1 MPNYQNIREEELKN
15 KIASDYFDGFDTTK
29 IIGNVDFCV
38 SQVLPWEVAERSVGA
53 HSRQENITLEF
64 PGKLP
69 RFYETAPKGASITS
83 LLWAE
88 AKKGKSNIYT
98 SFVQLIL
105 TIGKAKTYTKE
116 SAPPYL
122 GAFDDYQMAFIPF
135 YEFKDIFYQND
146 FNWNVTSS
154 NYETKEFK
162 QIYGKVEQ
170 ILTSKTL
177 IFSYETDNL
186 ELRHFIQNNFTNT
199 SGQTSKIPI
208 DRNNFNY
215 DVYEKWRVSVKPS
228 IIINW
233 ESAKKA
239 GIIDGDFFLADLLSA
254 ENQTLK
260 EKLYILLKGN
270 YYQIDR
276 KLDDMGIFSSKQAYF
291 NDNQTTHNQF
301 WNRYERP
308 PREEYWDYI
317 VERRDL
323 LVPQDVR
330 ERKGSFFTPPQWV
343 IKSQRYLADILGEN
357 WQDEYYIWDCAA
369 GTGNLL
375 AGLTNKYNIYASTLD
390 KQDVDAMKDRIKNG
404 ANLLDSHVFQ
414 FDFLND
420 SFEDEKVPQSLREI
434 LKDPEKRKKLVIYI
448 NPPYAEAGGGVGR
461 GFKNKVAT
469 ENKTYLNYKEKL
481 GKASNELFAQFL
493 ARIYFEIKGCV
504 IGEFST
510 LKILSGGNSKV
521 FRNNFQAK
529 LESIF
534 IMPADTFDNV
544 KGKFPI
550 GFKIWNT
557 DKKEIFSEI
566 KTDIFEKK
574 GEFTGQKSF
583 YSYDETKGRIND
595 WLSHFKQKNNDSNI
609 GFLMGDSPDFQ
620 NNKTVCLLDKKGTR
634 HGIFF
639 GIDKSN
645 LLIAGIYFS
654 ARKAFE
660 HTWINHNDQFLYPND
675 GWKTDTEFQND
686 CLAFALFNGKNRIS
700 SKQGVNN
707 WIPFTENEVNAPERF
722 ESHFMTDFIG
732 GKLGAGETTV
742 FPSNTTFPNVEEPLR
757 FQESNDGMASI
768 PLHNELFT
776 STQEI
781 FVPTKPLEF
790 SAESKAVFQAG
801 KELWRY
807 YFAQKN
813 TPTLRATPQ
822 EGNLGNSKNPSL
834 YDIKAY
840 FQGVDDSGRMN
851 NKSKDEKY
859 NLLITNLREN
869 LEILGAK
876 IQPKVYEFGFLK

>member
-1 MPNYQNIREEELKN
+1 MPSYQNIREEELKI
-15 KIASDYFDGFDTTK
+15 KIGNDYFSDFDNSR
-29 IIGNVDFCV
+29 IIGNIDFCV
-38 SQVLPWEVAERSVGA
+38 TAKTDKNQDFLLPVRS
-53 HSRQENITLEF
+53 F
-64 PGKLP
+64 
-69 RFYETAPKGASITS
+69 
-83 LLWAE
+83 LWAE

-116 SAPPYL
+116 SAPSYL
-122 GAFDDYQMAFIPF
+122 GAFDAYQMAFIPF

-162 QIYGKVEQ
+162 QIYDKVEQ

-177 IFSYETDNL
+177 IFSYEKDDL
-186 ELRHFIQNNFTNT
+186 ELRHFIKNNFTNA

-291 NDNQTTHNQF
+291 NDNQTAHNQF

-375 AGLTNKYNIYASTLD
+375 AGLVDKYKIYASTLD

-404 ANLLDSHVFQ
+404 ANLLESHVFQ

-420 SFEDEKVPQSLREI
+420 SFDDPKVPESLRKI
-434 LKDPEKRKKLVIYI
+434 LQDEEKRKKLVIYI
-448 NPPYAEAGGGVGR
+448 NPPYAEIAG
-461 GFKNKVAT
+461 
-469 ENKTYLNYKEKL
+469 NKTGVNLNKIHDKYNDQL
-481 GKASNELFAQFL
+481 AVANRELYAQFL
-493 ARIYFEIKGCV
+493 IRIYNEIDGCV
-504 IGEFST
+504 IGEFSK
-510 LKILSGGNSKV
+510 LKALSGSNFSI
-521 FRNNFQAK
+521 FRKNFLAK
-529 LESIF
+529 LEKSF
-534 IMPADTFDNV
+534 IVPADTFDNV

-550 GFKIWNT
+550 GFKVWNT
-557 DKKEIFSEI
+557 SKKE
-566 KTDIFEKK
+566 KFEETKVDVFDKNGKELGNK
-574 GEFTGQKSF
+574 GV
-583 YSYDETKGRIND
+583 YSY
-595 WLSHFKQKNNDSNI
+595 SN
-609 GFLMGDSPDFQ
+609 S
-620 NNKTVCLLDKKGTR
+620 
-634 HGIFF
+634 
-639 GIDKSN
+639 
-645 LLIAGIYFS
+645 IYFS
-654 ARKAFE
+654 KWITSFKHKEGFYIGWLEGITRNDFQSQNGIVLLNKKEQIVVPRGIALYDKNLIVSCISFAVRHCIKA
-660 HTWINHNDQFLYPND
+660 TWLNDRDQFLFPND
-675 GWKTDTEFQND
+675 SWKTDTEFQND
-686 CLAFALFNGKNRIS
+686 CLAFTLFHGQNRVS
-700 SKQGVNN
+700 SKIPLVKDTPNFLTKVDPLKGVLDTDLPPLPPSKGVPDKAGVFVNH
-707 WIPFTENEVNAPERF
+707 WIPYTENEVNAPERF
-722 ESHFMTDFIG
+722 DSHFMTDFMQ
-732 GKLGAGETTV
+732 GKLGKEDNSHEIDLQDLENFVPNKPLQFSPEATAVFTAGRELWKYYFEKVGETPT
-742 FPSNTTFPNVEEPLR
+742 FPSV
-757 FQESNDGMASI
+757 A
-768 PLHNELFT
+768 
-776 STQEI
+776 
-781 FVPTKPLEF
+781 
-790 SAESKAVFQAG
+790 
-801 KELWRY
+801 
-807 YFAQKN
+807 
-813 TPTLRATPQ
+813 
-822 EGNLGNSKNPSL
+822 KNPSL
-834 YDIKAY
+834 YDIKSY
-840 FQGVDDSGRMN
+840 FQGADDSGRMN
-851 NKSKDEKY
+851 NKSNDEKY
-859 NLLITNLREN
+859 NNLIANLRES
-869 LEILGAK
+869 LEVLATK

>member
-1 MPNYQNIREEELKN
+1 MPNYQNIREEELKI
-15 KIASDYFDGFDTTK
+15 KIGNDYFSDFDNSR
-29 IIGNVDFCV
+29 IIGNIDFCV
-38 SQVLPWEVAERSVGA
+38 TAKTDKNQDFLLPVRS
-53 HSRQENITLEF
+53 F
-64 PGKLP
+64 
-69 RFYETAPKGASITS
+69 
-83 LLWAE
+83 LWAE

-116 SAPPYL
+116 SAPSYL
-122 GAFDDYQMAFIPF
+122 GAFDAYQMAFIPF

-162 QIYGKVEQ
+162 QIYDKVEQ

-177 IFSYETDNL
+177 IFSYEKDDL
-186 ELRHFIQNNFTNT
+186 ELRHFIKNNFTNA

-239 GIIDGDFFLADLLSA
+239 GIIDGDFYLADLLSA

-291 NDNQTTHNQF
+291 NDNQTAHNQF

-343 IKSQRYLADILGEN
+343 IKSQRYLADVLGEN
-357 WQDEYYIWDCAA
+357 WQDEYYIWDCCA

-375 AGLTNKYNIYASTLD
+375 AGLVDKYKIYASTLD

-404 ANLLDSHVFQ
+404 ANLLESHVFQ

-420 SFEDEKVPQSLREI
+420 SFDDPKVPESLRKI
-434 LKDPEKRKKLVIYI
+434 LQDEEKRKKLVIYI
-448 NPPYAEAGGGVGR
+448 NPPYVEAGSYGEKDKNGVALG
-461 GFKNKVAT
+461 
-469 ENKTYLNYKEKL
+469 NKTYLKYKDKM
-481 GKASNELFAQFL
+481 GKASNELFVQFFT
-493 ARIYFEIKGCV
+493 RIYFEISDCFLSS
-504 IGEFST
+504 FST
-510 LKILSGGNSKV
+510 LKYAQSSNFVK
-521 FRNNFQAK
+521 FRGYFLAEFK
-529 LESIF
+529 KGF
-534 IMPADTFDNV
+534 VVPADTFDNV

-550 GFKIWNT
+550 GFLIWDTGKKKKIT
-557 DKKEIFSEI
+557 DFEV
-566 KTDIFEKK
+566 DVFEKK
-574 GEFTGQKSF
+574 GEFEGKKTL
-583 YSYDETKGRIND
+583 YSYDDGKGKIND
-595 WLSHFKQKNNDSNI
+595 WLRQFFDKKSASIGIMHNNKNDFQTSGQVCITTNDNKDHTTPITQKNLIPMSIYLAVRHCIKATWLND
-609 GFLMGDSPDFQ
+609 
-620 NNKTVCLLDKKGTR
+620 R
-634 HGIFF
+634 
-639 GIDKSN
+639 
-645 LLIAGIYFS
+645 
-654 ARKAFE
+654 
-660 HTWINHNDQFLYPND
+660 DQFLFPND

-686 CLAFALFNGKNRIS
+686 CLAFSLFHGQNRIMS
-700 SKQGVNN
+700 YPPAPLKGGEKCKGANH

-722 ESHFMTDFIG
+722 ESHFMTNFIG
-732 GKLGAGETTV
+732 GRLVVWETPT

-757 FQESNDGMASI
+757 FQENNDGMASI

-807 YFAQKN
+807 YFEKVGE
-813 TPTLRATPQ
+813 TPTFPSVA
-822 EGNLGNSKNPSL
+822 KNPSL
-834 YDIKAY
+834 YDIKSY
-840 FQGVDDSGRMN
+840 FQGADDSGRMN
-851 NKSKDEKY
+851 NKSNDEKY
-859 NLLITNLREN
+859 NNLIANLRES
-869 LEILGAK
+869 LEVLSHK
-876 IQPKVYEFGFLK
+876 IQPKVYEFGFLRG

>member
-1 MPNYQNIREEELKN
+1 MPSYQNIREEELKI
-15 KIASDYFDGFDTTK
+15 KIGNDYFSDFDNSR
-29 IIGNVDFCV
+29 IIGNIDFCV
-38 SQVLPWEVAERSVGA
+38 TAKTDKNQDFLLPVRS
-53 HSRQENITLEF
+53 F
-64 PGKLP
+64 
-69 RFYETAPKGASITS
+69 
-83 LLWAE
+83 LWAE

-116 SAPPYL
+116 SAPSYL
-122 GAFDDYQMAFIPF
+122 GAFDAYQMAFIPF

-162 QIYGKVEQ
+162 QIYDKVEQ

-177 IFSYETDNL
+177 IFSYEKDDL
-186 ELRHFIQNNFTNT
+186 ELRHFIKNNFTNA

-239 GIIDGDFFLADLLSA
+239 GIIDGDFYLADLLSA

-291 NDNQTTHNQF
+291 NDNQTAHNQF

-375 AGLTNKYNIYASTLD
+375 AGLVDKYKIYASTLD

-404 ANLLDSHVFQ
+404 ANLLESHVFQ

-420 SFEDEKVPQSLREI
+420 SFDDPKVPESLRKI
-434 LKDPEKRKKLVIYI
+434 LQDEEKRKKLVIYI
-448 NPPYAEAGGGVGR
+448 NPPYAEIAG
-461 GFKNKVAT
+461 
-469 ENKTYLNYKEKL
+469 NKTGVNLNKIHDKYNDQL
-481 GKASNELFAQFL
+481 AVANRELYAQFL
-493 ARIYFEIKGCV
+493 IRIYNEIDGCV
-504 IGEFST
+504 IGEFSK
-510 LKILSGGNSKV
+510 LKALSGSNFSI
-521 FRNNFQAK
+521 FRKNFLAK
-529 LESIF
+529 LEKSF
-534 IMPADTFDNV
+534 IVPADTFDNV

-550 GFKIWNT
+550 GFKVWNT
-557 DKKEIFSEI
+557 SKKE
-566 KTDIFEKK
+566 KFEETKVDVFDKNGKELGNK
-574 GEFTGQKSF
+574 GV
-583 YSYDETKGRIND
+583 YSY
-595 WLSHFKQKNNDSNI
+595 SN
-609 GFLMGDSPDFQ
+609 S
-620 NNKTVCLLDKKGTR
+620 
-634 HGIFF
+634 
-639 GIDKSN
+639 
-645 LLIAGIYFS
+645 IYFS
-654 ARKAFE
+654 KWITSFKHKEGFYIGWLEGITRNDFQSQNGIVLLNKKEQIVVPRGIALYDKNLIVSCISFAVRHCIKA
-660 HTWINHNDQFLYPND
+660 TWLNDRDQFLFPND
-675 GWKTDTEFQND
+675 SWKTDTEFQND
-686 CLAFALFNGKNRIS
+686 CLAFTLFHGQNRVS
-700 SKQGVNN
+700 SKIPLVKDTPNFLTKVDPLKGVLDTDLPPLPPSKGVPDKAGVFVNH
-707 WIPFTENEVNAPERF
+707 WIPYTENEVNAPERF
-722 ESHFMTDFIG
+722 DSHFMTDFMQ
-732 GKLGAGETTV
+732 GKLGKEDNSHEIDLQDLENFVPNKPLQFSPEATAVFTAGRELWKYYFEKVGETPT
-742 FPSNTTFPNVEEPLR
+742 FPSV
-757 FQESNDGMASI
+757 A
-768 PLHNELFT
+768 
-776 STQEI
+776 
-781 FVPTKPLEF
+781 
-790 SAESKAVFQAG
+790 
-801 KELWRY
+801 
-807 YFAQKN
+807 
-813 TPTLRATPQ
+813 
-822 EGNLGNSKNPSL
+822 KNPSL
-834 YDIKAY
+834 YDIKSY
-840 FQGVDDSGRMN
+840 FQGADDSGRMN
-851 NKSKDEKY
+851 NKSNDEKY
-859 NLLITNLREN
+859 NNLIANLRES
-869 LEILGAK
+869 LEVLATK